1 MVRTVGRRS
10 HLPRR
15 QLWRGRQS
23 HHAHSSRP
31 RPPAIPTMASGFI
44 GISVIVTL
52 QNPPN
57 TLVHG
62 VVAAVNPQNATL
74 TLQDGASPS
83 PRSLHTRA
91 GSFVFADSYAQCSS
105 LRAATASTRTM
116 SRDTPSL
123 TSKST
128 CLRLRLHLPP
138 PHSSRSRAR
147 TPSRTPSTRRT
158 RPSRPRDRRLS
169 SMAAARLP
177 CSIPPASLQP
187 SRRRSSTQPSSAC
200 RSAPRKLQPLAS
212 P

>member
-1 MVRTVGRRS
+1 
-10 HLPRR
+10 
-15 QLWRGRQS
+15 
-23 HHAHSSRP
+23 
-31 RPPAIPTMASGFI
+31 MASGFI

-83 PRSLHTRA
+83 PRSLPTRA

-138 PHSSRSRAR
+138 PHSSRAR

-158 RPSRPRDRRLS
+158 RPSRPRGRRLS
-169 SMAAARLP
+169 SMAARLP
-177 CSIPPASLQP
+177 CSIPPARLQP
-187 SRRRSSTQPSSAC
+187 SRPPRHRRRRLSTQPSSAC

>member
-1 MVRTVGRRS
+1 
-10 HLPRR
+10 
-15 QLWRGRQS
+15 
-23 HHAHSSRP
+23 
-31 RPPAIPTMASGFI
+31 MASGFI

-83 PRSLHTRA
+83 LRSLHTLHTRA
-91 GSFVFADSYAQCSS
+91 GSFVFADSNAQSSS

-138 PHSSRSRAR
+138 PHSSRAR

-158 RPSRPRDRRLS
+158 RPSRPRGRRLS
-169 SMAAARLP
+169 SMAARLP
-177 CSIPPASLQP
+177 CSIPPARLQP
-187 SRRRSSTQPSSAC
+187 SRPPRHRRRRLSTQPSSAC